1 MGGVQCI
8 LVVFLIRKEGDKI
21 KCWKND
27 KNCGVS
33 MYSIFLIV
41 NLPEEPITEKQ
52 FNGRRKNDLLISTIK
67 AFQPLYLLTYKK
79 VLSNNKRWSSNY
91 INLFILDED
100 TMEYKEINSVSAVIL
115 VFIMS

>member
-1 MGGVQCI
+1 
-8 LVVFLIRKEGDKI
+8 
-21 KCWKND
+21 
-27 KNCGVS
+27 
-33 MYSIFLIV
+33 MYSTFLIV

-52 FNGRRKNDLLISTIK
+52 FNGRRKNHLLISTIK

-115 VFIMS
+115 VFIMSWKQTC

>member
-1 MGGVQCI
+1 M
-8 LVVFLIRKEGDKI
+8 I
-21 KCWKND
+21 KKR
-27 KNCGVS
+27 GFS
-33 MYSIFLIV
+33 MYDIFQIV
-41 NLPEEPITEKQ
+41 TLPKEPIIEKQ
-52 FNGRRKNDLLISTIK
+52 FNRGGENDLLISTIK